1 MAADPAST
9 ERAKGELEVY
19 RRCKCESLQ
28 RLGAV
33 PLTALSA
40 VAGDVL
46 FDGTALAQMPK
57 PIAEVEAI
65 AMAKCVTGAVEQ
77 LWSNGFV
84 NRDIGQFHSSLSPIP
99 FAG

>member
-1 MAADPAST
+1 
-9 ERAKGELEVY
+9 V
-19 RRCKCESLQ
+19 
-28 RLGAV
+28 RLGAL

-46 FDGTALAQMPK
+46 YYLEEYIDGTALAQMPK

-65 AMAKCVTGAVEQ
+65 AMTKCVTDAVEQ
-77 LWSNGFV
+77 VV

-99 FAG
+99 SAG